1 MIHSIHIVNLRGADL
16 NLLVVFDA
24 LMAEHSVSRA
34 ARRIG
39 LSQPATSNALGR
51 LRDLF
56 DDRLFVRRGS
66 EMVPT
71 PRAEEIAGHVRAGLA
86 HLDSALGPQRGFYPA
101 TAARELVIA
110 TADYASLVILP
121 DLMRR
126 IQAEAPGID
135 IKVIPYGPRVPFEA
149 LAHGEVDLV
158 VGAPRNVPAGLAVG
172 DLFEDRFTCLVR
184 NDHPRVGRRL
194 TLARYVELDHLLIAP
209 LGGKRGFV
217 DRALEA
223 MDRRRRIALRV
234 PDFLLAPFI
243 VAATDLVVTLP
254 TRVAAVL
261 GEPLGLRRLNPPVE
275 IPSFSY
281 ALIWD
286 ERRQDDPALAWLRD
300 RVTEAA
306 KRGARRGA

>member
-1 MIHSIHIVNLRGADL
+1 MIHSIHSVNLRSVDL

-24 LMAEHSVSRA
+24 LMTEHSVSRA

-39 LSQPATSNALGR
+39 LSQPATSNALAR
-51 LRDLF
+51 LRDVF

-71 PRAEEIAGHVRAGLA
+71 PRAEVIAGHVRAGLG
-86 HLDSALGPQRGFYPA
+86 HLDLALGPPRGFDPA
-101 TAARELVIA
+101 TAQRELVIA

-126 IQAEAPGID
+126 IRTQAPGID
-135 IKVIPYGPRVPFEA
+135 VKVVPYGPVVPFDG
-149 LAHGEVDLV
+149 LARGDVDLV
-158 VGAPRNVPAGLAVG
+158 VGSPRNVPPGVAVG

-184 NDHPRVGRRL
+184 KDHPKVGRRL
-194 TLARYVELDHLLIAP
+194 TLARFVELDHLLVAP

-217 DRALEA
+217 DRALGA
-223 MDRRRRIALRV
+223 LDRRRRIALRV

-254 TRVAAVL
+254 TGVAAVL
-261 GEPLGLRRLNPPVE
+261 GERLELRRLAPPVE

-281 ALIWD
+281 ALLWD
-286 ERRQDDPALAWLRD
+286 ERRNDDPALQWLREC
-300 RVTEAA
+300 VSEAA
-306 KRGARRGA
+306 KRGARRRT